1 VFVARYPRPDDVV
14 SILEVEGLVLQGCFI
29 GACTTTEE
37 ELVLAALVLEEGMK
51 RGVRPIKTGKR
62 KVIPGSMPIT
72 NKLRKFGLLKVYE
85 EAGYEIRLPGCSYRV
100 GMSAD
105 QAVEGETWLTS
116 QNRNFKNRMGPG
128 KSPASIVF
136 DPVSQAHVEYQGRLG
151 ISPQRLR

>member
-51 RGVRPIKTGKR
+51 RVVRPIKTGKR
-62 KVIPGSMPIT
+62 KVVPGSMPIT

-85 EAGYEIRLPGCSYRV
+85 EAGYEIRLPGCSYGV
-100 GMSAD
+100 GMSAN

-116 QNRNFKNRMGPG
+116 QNRNFKNRM
-128 KSPASIVF
+128 
-136 DPVSQAHVEYQGRLG
+136 
-151 ISPQRLR
+151 